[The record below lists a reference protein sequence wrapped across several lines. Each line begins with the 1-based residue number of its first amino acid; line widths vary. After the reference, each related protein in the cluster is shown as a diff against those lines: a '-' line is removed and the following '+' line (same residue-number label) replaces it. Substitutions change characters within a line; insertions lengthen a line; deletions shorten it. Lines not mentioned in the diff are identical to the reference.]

1 MYVNNV
7 NNTSNISYVKKKKK
21 ASSEDQFLIDDSD
34 TYDQIETN
42 KIVNSQPMFNISK
55 LNEYQDSIKE
65 YEIYNNAEQ
74 ILTTLD
80 NFFESI
86 LRFDVNSQNYHL
98 NNLSN
103 YINNKRFLTKD
114 PLLLEVLDSIIL
126 RTKVEIAKSRNK

>member
-34 TYDQIETN
+34 TYDQIEIN
-42 KIVNSQPMFNISK
+42 KIVNSQPMFNISR